1 MEKDMK
7 KVSLVLLIAILIFSL
22 FSCSGGPA
30 DEVLLA
36 RFSELIPASL
46 EINDI
51 FFGEGLPTYSRDEYK
66 EAYEMTE
73 GSDPD
78 YDFVTTEAKYQSI
91 SEIKEAAESV
101 YTAGYLSS
109 IYTLLFEGFYDNG
122 IGHIAALYIE
132 DSNGFSKHNKTE
144 PTITEARVYELDS
157 AVVLMKNDTYATIE
171 VDTTLAGKSEKVR
184 IRMMNQ
190 DGTWLLD
197 DPTY

>member
-1 MEKDMK
+1 MK
-7 KVSLVLLIAILIFSL
+7 KITLLILSVILAFSL
-22 FSCSGGPA
+22 FSCSGGPS

-51 FFGEGLPTYSRDEYK
+51 FFGEGLPTYSREEYK

-78 YDFVTTEAKYQSI
+78 YDFVTMEAKYQSI
-91 SEIKEAAESV
+91 AEIKEAAEAV
-101 YTAGYLSS
+101 YTSGYLSS
-109 IYTLLFEGFYDNG
+109 IYTLIFEGFYDEG
-122 IGHIAALYIE
+122 IGHIAALYVE
-132 DSNGFSKHNKTE
+132 DSNGFAKHNKTE
-144 PTITEARVYELDS
+144 PQITEARVYDTSS
-157 AVVLMKNDTYATIE
+157 AKVLMKNDKYATIE
-171 VDTTLAGKSEKVR
+171 VNTTLAGKAETVR